1 MVAQSDI
8 STESLTKSYGKFI
21 AVDRLSIT
29 ALKGELLALLGPN
42 GAGKTTLMR
51 MLAGFLRPDSGT
63 VSILGQTGF
72 GILPVMRRYV
82 GYCPQ
87 RLIIWQDLTCVEQLR
102 YQSDMFCIP
111 RTKGKQRALELLDTL
126 GLSKKA
132 NALAAHLSGGMQRRL
147 SLALA
152 MVHDPPIYIL
162 DEPEAG
168 LDPQS
173 RILVRDRIRSLCRDL
188 GKTVL
193 LSTHD
198 MEEAERLANR
208 VAVIDRGK
216 LLALDSPESLKETH
230 GKTNLLEI
238 SLAGLSGHQMDDA
251 VVALKR
257 LGAPIRR
264 YEDHLTMDADEG
276 TELMRPV
283 RTVLAKIDVEP
294 REVRLRRR
302 TLEDVFIDLT
312 GRSLRE

>member
-1 MVAQSDI
+1 MNERAEI
-8 STESLTKSYGKFI
+8 STSSLTKSYGDFT
-21 AVDRLSIT
+21 AVDHLSI
-29 ALKGELLALLGPN
+29 AARNGELLALLGPN

-51 MLAGFLRPDSGT
+51 MLAGFLKPTQGT
-63 VSILGQTGF
+63 ITILGQTGS
-72 GILPVMRRYV
+72 GIRPKMRRHV

-87 RLIIWQDLTCVEQLR
+87 RLIIWQDLTCLEQLR
-102 YQSDMFCIP
+102 YQADMFCIP
-111 RTKGKQRALELLDTL
+111 RKRGKERALALLEIL
-126 GLSKKA
+126 GLAKKA

-173 RILVRDRIRSLCRDL
+173 RILVRDRIRAQSRDL

-198 MEEAERLANR
+198 MEEAERLAER
-208 VAVIDRGK
+208 VAIIDRGK
-216 LLALDSPESLKETH
+216 LLAVDTPKFLIHKH
-230 GKTNLLEI
+230 GKTRLLEI
-238 SLAGLSGHQMDDA
+238 SLGALPGHRIDA
-251 VVALKR
+251 AFTALKK

-264 YEDHLTMDADEG
+264 HEEHLTLDAEDG
-276 TELMRPV
+276 AELMRPV
-283 RTVLAKIDVEP
+283 RTILAKISVEP
-294 REVRLRRR
+294 REIRLRRR

-312 GRSLRE
+312 GKGLRE